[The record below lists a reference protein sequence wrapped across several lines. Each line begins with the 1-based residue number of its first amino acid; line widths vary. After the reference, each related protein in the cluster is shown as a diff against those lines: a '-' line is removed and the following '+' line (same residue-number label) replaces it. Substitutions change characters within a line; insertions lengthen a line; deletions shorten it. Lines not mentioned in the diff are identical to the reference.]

1 MNLDA
6 ATQTFRQECS
16 ELLVD
21 MEDALLSLEQA
32 PGDEETINTLFRAIH
47 TIKGSS
53 GLFGFDHV
61 VAFTHVVETAL
72 DQMRSGERDIDSDFI
87 AVLLSCKDHTAVL
100 VDHALNQG
108 GQQLDENA
116 ASQGASLIAQLGG
129 SYQQAPGADVPGAD
143 AAVANMS
150 SDEPSGE
157 GALMES
163 DDWHISLRFG
173 HNTLRDGLDPI
184 SFLRYLKTLG
194 EVVNIL
200 TLTHTIPSAEEMDPE
215 NCYLGFEISFRS
227 DADKQRIENVFE
239 FAQDDCE
246 IHILPPL
253 SKQTEYKQLLEAL
266 PEDQMLP
273 LGEMLLQSRALTRR
287 EIEQVLQIQQ
297 GRSGKKATGE
307 DGKTPARMGEIL
319 VEQKAVHQPVI
330 DTALKKQEKA
340 RENQAVE
347 SRTIRV
353 DSDKLGHL
361 INLVGELVT
370 GSATMQV
377 MVERAGLT
385 ELVEVCS
392 GIETLVE
399 NIRDSALQLRM
410 VQIGE
415 TFNRYRRV
423 VRDMSK
429 GLNKEIDLL
438 ISGGETELDKAVV
451 EKITDPLMH
460 LVRNAIDH
468 GIETAEVRKAAGKPQ
483 RGTIHLSAVHDSGH
497 IAITI
502 TDDGGGLDPDVILAK
517 AIASGVVQPDQN
529 LTRQEILHL
538 IFTAGLSTKKEVSSL
553 SGRGVGMDVVRRNVE
568 ALRGSVDLH
577 SELGKGT
584 RVDIRLPLTLAI
596 IDGFLVGVGGE
607 QYVIPLD
614 MVAECVELPSQSWDD
629 ERESAYISLRG
640 EVLPFLHLKKY
651 FNISTQTKER
661 ERIQSLVVVRCG
673 DGKAGLVVDELYGEL
688 QTVIKPLGQ
697 IFEGLQGISGATVLG
712 SGDIALIL
720 DIAELIKSVSKS
732 SENKRPEEQLVI

>member
-6 ATQTFRQECS
+6 ATQTFLQES
-16 ELLVD
+16 HELLAD
-21 MEDALLSLEQA
+21 MEDALLALEEVPA
-32 PGDEETINTLFRAIH
+32 DEETINTLFRAIH

-53 GLFGFDHV
+53 GLFGFDDV

-72 DQMRSGERDIDSDFI
+72 DQVRAGERDIDSDLI
-87 AVLLSCKDHTAVL
+87 AVLLSCKDHTSVL
-100 VDHALNQG
+100 VDHALEEDAG
-108 GQQLDENA
+108 PLDEEVA
-116 ASQGASLIAQLGG
+116 KQGASLLAQLG
-129 SYQQAPGADVPGAD
+129 APAQPETGADVVAETVPTDQRAD
-143 AAVANMS
+143 EDA
-150 SDEPSGE
+150 P
-157 GALMES
+157 MES

-173 HNTLRDGLDPI
+173 PNALRNGMDPI

-200 TLTHTIPSAEEMDPE
+200 TLTHTIPPADEMDPE
-215 NCYLGFEISFRS
+215 SCYLGFEISFRS
-227 DADKQRIENVFE
+227 DADKERIENVFE

-253 SKQTEYKQLLEAL
+253 SKQTEYQQLLEAL

-273 LGEMLLQSRALTRR
+273 LGEMLLESRALTRR

-297 GRSGKKATGE
+297 ESKGE
-307 DGKTPARMGEIL
+307 AAGGNDKPARMGEIL
-319 VEQKAVHQPVI
+319 VEQNAVHQPVI
-330 DTALKKQEKA
+330 DTALKKQDKA
-340 RENQAVE
+340 RENQAKE
-347 SRTIRV
+347 SRYIRV

-377 MVERAGLT
+377 MVGRAGMT
-385 ELVEVCS
+385 ELDEVSS

-460 LVRNAIDH
+460 LVRNSIDH
-468 GIETAEVRKAAGKPQ
+468 GIETPEERKAAGKPQ
-483 RGTIHLSAVHDSGH
+483 RGSIHLNAYHDSGY
-497 IAITI
+497 IVITI

-517 AIASGVVQPDQN
+517 AIANGVVQADQK
-529 LTRQEILHL
+529 LTHQEILRL
-538 IFTAGLSTKKEVSSL
+538 IFSAGLSTKQEVSNL
-553 SGRGVGMDVVRRNVE
+553 SGRGVGMDVVRRNIE

-577 SELGKGT
+577 SDLGKGT

-607 QYVIPLD
+607 KYVIPLS
-614 MVAECVELPSQSWDD
+614 MVSECIELSSESWDD
-629 ERESAYISLRG
+629 RKESAYISLRG
-640 EVLPFLHLKKY
+640 EVLPFLNLKKY
-651 FNISTQTKER
+651 FDISSDKKER

-673 DGKAGLVVDELYGEL
+673 DGKAGLVVDDLYGEL

-697 IFEGLQGISGATVLG
+697 IFEKLRGISGATVLG

-720 DIAELIKSVSKS
+720 DIAELINAVSTS
-732 SENKRPEEQLVI
+732 SETTRPEELVT